1 MAQAIE
7 SKVLRPAFQPAAA
20 PALSLRNEGSRTIQ
34 IIGDA
39 VPDGAKVL
47 PGDAFA
53 ILQPGGPVQ
62 LTFYDG
68 GVQVDFVR

>member
-1 MAQAIE
+1 MAQTRQ
-7 SKVLRPAFQPAAA
+7 SKVLRPAFQPEAT
-20 PALSLRNEGSRTIQ
+20 PGLSVRNEGSRTLQ

-39 VPDGAKVL
+39 APEGAKVL

-53 ILQPGGPVQ
+53 IAQPGGPVQ

-68 GVQVDFVR
+68 GVQVDFAR